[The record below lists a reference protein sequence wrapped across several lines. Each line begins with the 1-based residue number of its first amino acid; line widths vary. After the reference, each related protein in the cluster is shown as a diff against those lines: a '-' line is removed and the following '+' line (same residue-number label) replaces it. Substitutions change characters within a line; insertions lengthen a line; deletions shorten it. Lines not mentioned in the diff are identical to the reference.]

1 LKRLIMSMNI
11 NVCVKTPGLKEFMT
25 QVSARSEE
33 TVRVVLDKVA
43 ASQLLAFPE
52 ISLVVEGKRAEPSA
66 SLAAAGVTN
75 GSTVDFVL
83 ESTVKSL
90 VAQLGEL
97 LKARALTF
105 DELGLL
111 YCYRYGLSL
120 NQALKTLGVSGTL
133 KDMVAEHSDFEMNK
147 GKVGLVK
154 AGEPASAP
162 AAATVAAV
170 LQAPAAAPAPKKTVP
185 AVNAPAEER
194 ARTPKKARSKEPSA
208 SPRAGSPGPKWA
220 PAVNDA
226 LFADEQAFQELH
238 TKVSGRSFHSKISQ
252 DLRRLQQQVEDA
264 CFLTGKEV
272 VRGGPV
278 GRGTALVGNEDAELV
293 IFVRGVP
300 ACGHEKWL
308 PRLHQAVATA
318 LEPKVAPEL
327 VAVTSKGIDVGSTR
341 IKISPAFESYT
352 EAVQALGVLGPDSRP
367 YFDAAFVNERNAFI
381 GKQPGSV
388 KATMRLLKWWR
399 DQQSFSCEL
408 TRPSD
413 ELLELL
419 AIYVSQQ
426 SGKQPLGESVKSCMT
441 VLAHLDDFR
450 AVWTNFYTPQDVWA
464 PLMAQRPLLMDP
476 VNPFRNV
483 MDPQEFDPREL
494 IYLAR
499 TSTFW

>member
-1 LKRLIMSMNI
+1 MSMNI
-11 NVCVKTPGLKEFMT
+11 DVCVKTPGLKEFTT
-25 QVSARSEE
+25 QVSVRPEE
-33 TVRVVLDKVA
+33 TVRVLLDKVA

-52 ISLVVEGKRAEPSA
+52 SSLCVDGKRAEPSA
-66 SLAAAGVTN
+66 TLAAVGVTN
-75 GSTVDFVL
+75 GCTVDFVL

-90 VAQLGEL
+90 VAQLREL
-97 LKARALTF
+97 VRARALTF

-120 NQALKTLGVSGTL
+120 NQALKTLGITGTL
-133 KDMVAEHSDFEMNK
+133 KDLVAEHSDFELSK
-147 GKVGLVK
+147 GKVGLLK
-154 AGEPASAP
+154 AAEPEAAAP
-162 AAATVAAV
+162 VATVAAV
-170 LQAPAAAPAPKKTVP
+170 LQAPAAAPAPKKTTP
-185 AVNAPAEER
+185 AVKAPAEER
-194 ARTPKKARSKEPSA
+194 ARTPKKAKPKPSA
-208 SPRAGSPGPKWA
+208 EARTGSPAPKWT
-220 PAVNDA
+220 PAADA
-226 LFADEQAFQELH
+226 LFADEQAFQDLH

-264 CFLTGKEV
+264 CFLTVKEV

-293 IFVRGVP
+293 VFVKGLP

-318 LEPKVAPEL
+318 LEPRVAPEP
-327 VAVTSKGIDVGSTR
+327 VAVCAKGIDVGNTR
-341 IKISPAFESYT
+341 IKISPAFESHT

-399 DQQSFSCEL
+399 EQQSFSCEL

-419 AIYVSQQ
+419 AIYVAQQ

-483 MDPQEFDPREL
+483 MDPQDFDPREV

>member
-1 LKRLIMSMNI
+1 M
-11 NVCVKTPGLKEFMT
+11 P
-25 QVSARSEE
+25 
-33 TVRVVLDKVA
+33 
-43 ASQLLAFPE
+43 
-52 ISLVVEGKRAEPSA
+52 
-66 SLAAAGVTN
+66 AG
-75 GSTVDFVL
+75 
-83 ESTVKSL
+83 
-90 VAQLGEL
+90 
-97 LKARALTF
+97 
-105 DELGLL
+105 
-111 YCYRYGLSL
+111 
-120 NQALKTLGVSGTL
+120 
-133 KDMVAEHSDFEMNK
+133 
-147 GKVGLVK
+147 
-154 AGEPASAP
+154 
-162 AAATVAAV
+162 
-170 LQAPAAAPAPKKTVP
+170 
-185 AVNAPAEER
+185 
-194 ARTPKKARSKEPSA
+194 
-208 SPRAGSPGPKWA
+208 WA
-220 PAVNDA
+220 PGADA
-226 LFADEQAFQELH
+226 LYADEQAFQDLH

-252 DLRRLQQQVEDA
+252 DLRRLQQQVEEA
-264 CFLTGKEV
+264 CFLTVREV

-293 IFVRGVP
+293 LFVRGLP

-327 VAVTSKGIDVGSTR
+327 VTVSSKGVDVGSTR
-341 IKISPAFESYT
+341 IKISPAFESHA

-399 DQQSFSCEL
+399 DQQTFSCEL

-419 AIYVSQQ
+419 AIYVAQQ
-426 SGKQPLGESVKSCMT
+426 SGKQPLGESVKSCMM
-441 VLAHLDDFR
+441 VLAHLEDFR

-483 MDPQEFDPREL
+483 MDPQEFDPREVV
-494 IYLAR
+494 YLAR

>member
-1 LKRLIMSMNI
+1 MSMNI
-11 NVCVKTPGLKEFMT
+11 NVCVKTPGLKEFT
-25 QVSARSEE
+25 THVSVRSEE
-33 TVRVVLDKVA
+33 TVRALLDKVA

-52 ISLVVEGKRAEPSA
+52 TSLCVEGKRAEPSA
-66 SLAAAGVTN
+66 TLASAGVTN

-90 VAQLGEL
+90 VGQLRDL
-97 LKARALTF
+97 VRARALTF

-120 NQALKTLGVSGTL
+120 NQALKTLGITGNLKELVS
-133 KDMVAEHSDFEMNK
+133 EHSDFEFSK
-147 GKVGLVK
+147 GKVGLPTAAAK
-154 AGEPASAP
+154 EAP
-162 AAATVAAV
+162 APAATVAAV
-170 LQAPAAAPAPKKTVP
+170 LQAPAPKAETKAAPKKAAEFAPP
-185 AVNAPAEER
+185 ARAPAEER
-194 ARTPKKARSKEPSA
+194 ARTPKKARAKA
-208 SPRAGSPGPKWA
+208 AGPVPTAMPAGWA
-220 PAVNDA
+220 PGADA
-226 LFADEQAFQELH
+226 LYADEQAFQDLH

-252 DLRRLQQQVEDA
+252 DLRRLQQQVEEA
-264 CFLTGKEV
+264 CFLTVREV

-293 IFVRGVP
+293 LFVRGLP
-300 ACGHEKWL
+300 ACGHERWL

-327 VAVTSKGIDVGSTR
+327 VTVSSKGVDVGSTR
-341 IKISPAFESYT
+341 IKISPAFESHA

-399 DQQSFSCEL
+399 DQQTFSCEL

-419 AIYVSQQ
+419 AIYVAQQ
-426 SGKQPLGESVKSCMT
+426 SGKQPLGESVKSCMM
-441 VLAHLDDFR
+441 VLAHLEDFR

-483 MDPQEFDPREL
+483 MDPQEFDPREVV
-494 IYLAR
+494 YLAR